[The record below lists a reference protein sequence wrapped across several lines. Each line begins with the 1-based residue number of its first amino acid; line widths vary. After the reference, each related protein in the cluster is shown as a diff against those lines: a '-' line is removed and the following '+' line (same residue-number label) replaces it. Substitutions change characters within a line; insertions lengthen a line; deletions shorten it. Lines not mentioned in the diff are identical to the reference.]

1 MYYFLLYFLPVAYN
15 GVETSQDQV
24 MYYDV
29 ASGEYDPFSNYGF
42 NFAFGMNSPL
52 DPTIGVFQLE
62 YLAQT
67 WNNDT

>member
-1 MYYFLLYFLPVAYN
+1 MF
-15 GVETSQDQV
+15 
-24 MYYDV
+24 YDV
-29 ASGEYDPFSNYGF
+29 TSGEYDPFSNYGF